1 LTKFTVTIHRKDQ
14 AITKEVMK
22 DSFTIGRSLD
32 CDLSLN
38 DTHVS
43 RVHLVVSRRWNEIF
57 IEDKNSSNGTFLNT
71 AKMVQGTPVHV
82 TSNDKIQLGRSEFIL
97 VFDLETDEVQ
107 PPMPE
112 LEPEP
117 EPIAVPVVPQ
127 AKAVMRS
134 PKGEVLDLE
143 KTGHED
149 TIAMPAPSMAPFQ
162 AEKILHDAKR
172 AAAQIVLEGEK
183 QAEKRT
189 QAIYQKARDAQA
201 QAEIFHQTRIAE
213 AHKEAD
219 AILNDYQRQ
228 GHQLLHDARNMAQE
242 LREEVDVYVQ
252 SLRQKAK
259 KDVEDV
265 IAEATL
271 QAEKMK
277 TEALEQARISAQNEN
292 AATVRDAKDEAV
304 RIIEFSRMQAQ
315 QTHDQLVT
323 TKDELL
329 KNSSAL
335 AVIKEDLETARAA
348 LAKTLADTT
357 ELRETSES
365 EYAKRKEAAENEYR
379 QLKEHSEKE
388 YNERKESAENEY
400 QTRKETADRQYKEQ
414 REKAEKELRE
424 LEENIDV
431 DKRSLSS
438 LKAAIEE
445 HTKRSF
451 ATEEALKKL
460 QQRQAA
466 MQIEVSDVENKKNHL
481 FKEFDAQKI
490 FLNEKLEKEKSQMA
504 KSEEERLEE
513 MRLDMSKRL
522 SKMEQD
528 LVEDIMNKKAGMIR
542 DIHVAVEKEV
552 VQVLEVG
559 EWNKVKQKVQE
570 QITEVVEGRVSS
582 ISQSAATQSKPA
594 DLVKK
599 RKNDKVRWI
608 SSGVAIGI
616 FSIIAG
622 EIVLDRVRQDS
633 NPLGTRAQQEAT
645 ARAADLERRKFN
657 PPQVEEMK
665 DTYTDAVIYTRGF
678 TALYTDNEFQQKL
691 YKAAS
696 QYLLKTWRIDEDKS
710 LQVLSAANAMV
721 KELQERRN
729 KIHPDFIKDGIDKM
743 RAFEKENTTRMKD
756 MLGSEVRLESFKRFE
771 KNFYK
776 EQADLRGMARH
787 Q

>member
-1 LTKFTVTIHRKDQ
+1 MTKFTVTIHRKDQ

-43 RVHLVVSRRWNEIF
+43 RVHLVVSRRWNQIF
-57 IEDKNSSNGTFLNT
+57 IEDKNSSNGTFLNGN
-71 AKMVQGTPVHV
+71 KMVQGTPVNI
-82 TSNDKIQLGRSEFIL
+82 TSSDKLQLGRSEFIL
-97 VFDLETDEVQ
+97 VFDLETDEVAA
-107 PPMPE
+107 PMPE

-117 EPIAVPVVPQ
+117 EPVPVPDVPVARKQ
-127 AKAVMRS
+127 EANPLTPSLSV
-134 PKGEVLDLE
+134 PKIPKKLDYEE

-149 TIAMPAPSMAPFQ
+149 TIAMPAPNQAPFQ

-219 AILNDYQRQ
+219 AILADYQRQ

-259 KDVEDV
+259 ADVED
-265 IAEATL
+265 IISEATL
-271 QAEKMK
+271 AAEKMK
-277 TEALEQARISAQNEN
+277 TEALEQARQTAQNEN
-292 AATVRDAKDEAV
+292 AATIKEAKDEAV
-304 RIIEFSRMQAQ
+304 RIIEFARMQAQ
-315 QTHDQLVT
+315 QTHEQLVSV
-323 TKDELL
+323 KEDLL

-335 AVIKEDLETARAA
+335 AVIKDDLETARTA

-357 ELRETSES
+357 ELKQTSEA
-365 EYAKRKEAAENEYR
+365 EYERRKQAAEAEYLSRKEAAE
-379 QLKEHSEKE
+379 
-388 YNERKESAENEY
+388 
-400 QTRKETADRQYKEQ
+400 
-414 REKAEKELRE
+414 REFTELRE
-424 LEENIDV
+424 KSTAELRKLEENIDI
-431 DKRSLSS
+431 DRQTLDS
-438 LKAAIEE
+438 LKSSIDD
-445 HTKRSF
+445 HTKRSA

-460 QQRQAA
+460 QQKQANL
-466 MQIEVSDVENKKNHL
+466 QIEISDVENKKNHL

-504 KSEEERLEE
+504 RSEEERLEE
-513 MRLDMSKRL
+513 MRLEMSQRL
-522 SKMEQD
+522 AKMEQD
-528 LVEDIMNKKAGMIR
+528 LVEDVMNKKASMIR
-542 DIHVAVEKEV
+542 DIHIAVEKEV
-552 VQVLEVG
+552 VQLVEVN
-559 EWNKVKQKVQE
+559 EWNKIKQKVQE
-570 QITEVVEGRVSS
+570 QIQEAVEGRVSS
-582 ISQSAATQSKPA
+582 ISQSSATQAKPA
-594 DLVKK
+594 DIVKK
-599 RKNDKVRWI
+599 RKNEKVRWA
-608 SSGVAIGI
+608 SMGLAAGI
-616 FSIIAG
+616 VIVFAG
-622 EIVLDRVRQDS
+622 EIALDRVRKDS
-633 NPLGTRAQQEAT
+633 NPMGTRAQQEAA
-645 ARAADLERRKFN
+645 ARAADLERRRFN
-657 PPQVEEMK
+657 PPQVDEMK
-665 DTYTDAVIYTRGF
+665 DSYTDAVIYTRNF
-678 TALYTDNEFQQKL
+678 TATYGDNEFQQKF

-710 LQVLSAANAMV
+710 LQVLAAANATV

-743 RAFEKENTTRMKD
+743 RAFEKENVTRMKD
-756 MLGSEVRLESFKRFE
+756 ILGSEVRLESFKRFE

-776 EQADLRGMARH
+776 EQYDLRAMA
-787 Q
+787 QQ

>member
-466 MQIEVSDVENKKNHL
+466 MQIEVSDVENKKHHL
-481 FKEFDAQKI
+481 FKEFDAQ
-490 FLNEKLEKEKSQMA
+490 
-504 KSEEERLEE
+504 
-513 MRLDMSKRL
+513 
-522 SKMEQD
+522 
-528 LVEDIMNKKAGMIR
+528 
-542 DIHVAVEKEV
+542 
-552 VQVLEVG
+552 
-559 EWNKVKQKVQE
+559 
-570 QITEVVEGRVSS
+570 
-582 ISQSAATQSKPA
+582 
-594 DLVKK
+594 
-599 RKNDKVRWI
+599 
-608 SSGVAIGI
+608 
-616 FSIIAG
+616 
-622 EIVLDRVRQDS
+622 
-633 NPLGTRAQQEAT
+633 
-645 ARAADLERRKFN
+645 
-657 PPQVEEMK
+657 
-665 DTYTDAVIYTRGF
+665 
-678 TALYTDNEFQQKL
+678 
-691 YKAAS
+691 
-696 QYLLKTWRIDEDKS
+696 
-710 LQVLSAANAMV
+710 
-721 KELQERRN
+721 
-729 KIHPDFIKDGIDKM
+729 
-743 RAFEKENTTRMKD
+743 
-756 MLGSEVRLESFKRFE
+756 
-771 KNFYK
+771 
-776 EQADLRGMARH
+776 
-787 Q
+787 

>member
-1 LTKFTVTIHRKDQ
+1 MTKFTVTIHRKDQ

-43 RVHLVVSRRWNEIF
+43 RVHLVVSRRWNQIF
-57 IEDKNSSNGTFLNT
+57 IEDKNSSNGTFLNGN
-71 AKMVQGTPVHV
+71 KMVQGTPVNI
-82 TSNDKIQLGRSEFIL
+82 TSSDKLQLGRSEFIL
-97 VFDLETDEVQ
+97 VFDLETDEVAA
-107 PPMPE
+107 PMPE

-117 EPIAVPVVPQ
+117 EPVPAQDVPVARKQEANPLSPSLSVP
-127 AKAVMRS
+127 KI
-134 PKGEVLDLE
+134 PKKLDYEE

-149 TIAMPAPSMAPFQ
+149 TIAMPAPSQAPFQ

-219 AILNDYQRQ
+219 AILADYQRQ

-259 KDVEDV
+259 ADAED
-265 IAEATL
+265 IISEATL
-271 QAEKMK
+271 AAEKMK
-277 TEALEQARISAQNEN
+277 TEALEQARQTAQNEN
-292 AATVRDAKDEAV
+292 AATIKDAKDEAV
-304 RIIEFSRMQAQ
+304 RIIEFARMQAQ

-323 TKDELL
+323 VKEDLL

-335 AVIKEDLETARAA
+335 AVIKEDLETARTA

-357 ELRETSES
+357 ELKQTSEA
-365 EYAKRKEAAENEYR
+365 EYERRKQAAEVEYLSRKEAAE
-379 QLKEHSEKE
+379 
-388 YNERKESAENEY
+388 
-400 QTRKETADRQYKEQ
+400 
-414 REKAEKELRE
+414 REFTELRE
-424 LEENIDV
+424 KSTAELRKLEENIDI
-431 DKRSLSS
+431 DRQTLDS
-438 LKAAIEE
+438 LKSSIDD
-445 HTKRSF
+445 HTKRSA

-460 QQRQAA
+460 QHKQANL
-466 MQIEVSDVENKKNHL
+466 QIEISDVENKKNHL

-504 KSEEERLEE
+504 RSEEERLEE
-513 MRLDMSKRL
+513 MRLEMSQRL
-522 SKMEQD
+522 AKMEQD
-528 LVEDIMNKKAGMIR
+528 LVEDVMNKKASMIR
-542 DIHVAVEKEV
+542 DIHIAVEKEV
-552 VQVLEVG
+552 VQLVEVN
-559 EWNKVKQKVQE
+559 EWNKIKQKVQD
-570 QITEVVEGRVSS
+570 QIQEAVEGRVSS
-582 ISQSAATQSKPA
+582 ISQSSATQAKPA
-594 DLVKK
+594 DIVKK
-599 RKNDKVRWI
+599 RKNEKVRWA
-608 SSGVAIGI
+608 SMGLAAGI
-616 FSIIAG
+616 VIVFAG
-622 EIVLDRVRQDS
+622 EIALDRVRKDS
-633 NPLGTRAQQEAT
+633 NPMGTRAQQEAA
-645 ARAADLERRKFN
+645 ARAADLERRRFN
-657 PPQVEEMK
+657 PPQVDEMK
-665 DTYTDAVIYTRGF
+665 DSYTDAVIYTRNF
-678 TALYTDNEFQQKL
+678 TATYGDNEFQQKF

-710 LQVLSAANAMV
+710 LQVLAAANATV

-743 RAFEKENTTRMKD
+743 RAFEKENVTRMKD
-756 MLGSEVRLESFKRFE
+756 ILGSEVRLESFKRFE

-776 EQADLRGMARH
+776 EQYDLRAMA
-787 Q
+787 QQ

>member
-1 LTKFTVTIHRKDQ
+1 MTKFTVTIHRKDQ

-43 RVHLVVSRRWNEIF
+43 RVHLVVSRRWNQIF
-57 IEDKNSSNGTFLNT
+57 IEDKNSSNGTFLNGN
-71 AKMVQGTPVHV
+71 KMVQGTPVNI
-82 TSNDKIQLGRSEFIL
+82 TSSDKLQLGRSEFIL
-97 VFDLETDEVQ
+97 VFDLETDEVAA
-107 PPMPE
+107 PMPE

-117 EPIAVPVVPQ
+117 EPVPAPDVPVARKQEANPLTPSLSVPKIPQ
-127 AKAVMRS
+127 K
-134 PKGEVLDLE
+134 LDYEE

-149 TIAMPAPSMAPFQ
+149 TIAMPAPSQAPFQ

-219 AILNDYQRQ
+219 AILADYQRQ

-259 KDVEDV
+259 ADVED
-265 IAEATL
+265 IISEATL
-271 QAEKMK
+271 AAEKMK
-277 TEALEQARISAQNEN
+277 TEALEQARQTAQNEN
-292 AATVRDAKDEAV
+292 AATIKDAKDEAV
-304 RIIEFSRMQAQ
+304 RIIEFARMQAQ
-315 QTHDQLVT
+315 QTHEQLVNV
-323 TKDELL
+323 KEDLL

-335 AVIKEDLETARAA
+335 AVIKEDLETARTA

-357 ELRETSES
+357 ELKQTSEA
-365 EYAKRKEAAENEYR
+365 EYERRKQAAEAEY
-379 QLKEHSEKE
+379 LS
-388 YNERKESAENEY
+388 
-400 QTRKETADRQYKEQ
+400 RKETAEREFNQL
-414 REKAEKELRE
+414 REKAAAELRK
-424 LEENIDV
+424 LEENIDI
-431 DKRSLSS
+431 DRQTLDS
-438 LKAAIEE
+438 LKSSIDD
-445 HTKRSF
+445 HTKRSA

-460 QQRQAA
+460 QQKQANL
-466 MQIEVSDVENKKNHL
+466 QIEVSDVENKKNHL

-504 KSEEERLEE
+504 RSEEERLEE
-513 MRLDMSKRL
+513 MRLEMSQRL
-522 SKMEQD
+522 AKMEQD
-528 LVEDIMNKKAGMIR
+528 LVEDVMNKKASMIR
-542 DIHVAVEKEV
+542 DIHMAVEKEV
-552 VQVLEVG
+552 VQVVEVND
-559 EWNKVKQKVQE
+559 WNKIKQKVQE
-570 QITEVVEGRVSS
+570 QIQEAVEGRVSS
-582 ISQSAATQSKPA
+582 ISQSSATQAKPA

-599 RKNDKVRWI
+599 RKNEKVRWA
-608 SSGVAIGI
+608 SMGLAAGI
-616 FSIIAG
+616 VIVFAG
-622 EIVLDRVRQDS
+622 EIALDRVRKDS
-633 NPLGTRAQQEAT
+633 NPLGTRAQQEAA
-645 ARAADLERRKFN
+645 ARAADLERRRFN
-657 PPQVEEMK
+657 PPQVDEMK
-665 DTYTDAVIYTRGF
+665 DSYTDAVIYTRNF
-678 TALYTDNEFQQKL
+678 TATYGDNEFQQKF

-710 LQVLSAANAMV
+710 LQVLAAANATV

-729 KIHPDFIKDGIDKM
+729 KIHPDFIKDGIEKM
-743 RAFEKENTTRMKD
+743 RAFEKENVTRMKD
-756 MLGSEVRLESFKRFE
+756 ILGSEVRLESFKRFE

-776 EQADLRGMARH
+776 EQYDLRAMA
-787 Q
+787 QQ